1 MSVPEKKK
9 GPLAALDCLQERG
22 PQVTAWGVSLFR
34 GLCVG
39 DLRRGGADEMCPQLR
54 GHSYGM
60 PWKTG
65 DEEDRGLSLLLFS
78 KYFSSHDTADLN

>member
-1 MSVPEKKK
+1 
-9 GPLAALDCLQERG
+9 
-22 PQVTAWGVSLFR
+22 
-34 GLCVG
+34 
-39 DLRRGGADEMCPQLR
+39 MCPQLR

-60 PWKTG
+60 PWKMG